1 MVEPMTEVSST
12 AEISTADTILD
23 AVTGVFA
30 EKGYNGARVD
40 ELARAAGVNKA
51 TLYYQIGDKEALYHA
66 VLEREFSYIADTIE
80 QAVMASNDCEV
91 QIRNFISAFAAR
103 ISESGDIAQLML
115 REIVSGG
122 SHLPDKAL
130 AQMGRV
136 LNLLTN
142 ALRKGIEQQRF
153 RPVNVFMLHMM
164 IVGSLNLYAVNEPIR
179 RRVLASNAAL
189 SDNSHNLDISISRA
203 GDEVADLI
211 LAAIRTAEQRP

>member
-1 MVEPMTEVSST
+1 MTEASSST
-12 AEISTADTILD
+12 DISTADAILD

-40 ELARAAGVNKA
+40 ELAQAAGVNKA

-66 VLEREFSYIADTIE
+66 VLEREFRHIADTIE
-80 QAVMASNDCEV
+80 QAVMASEDCEA
-91 QIRNFISAFAAR
+91 QIRNFIFAFAAR
-103 ISESGDIAQLML
+103 ISESGHIAQLML

-122 SHLPDKAL
+122 SHLPDTAL

-136 LNLLTN
+136 LNHLTN
-142 ALRKGIEQQRF
+142 ALHKGVEQQRF

-179 RRVLASNAAL
+179 RRVFASNAAL
-189 SDNSHNLDISISRA
+189 SDNSHSIAISVNNA
-203 GDEVADLI
+203 GDEIADLI
-211 LAAIRTAEQRP
+211 LAAIRTPQQRQ